1 MGRDGSARRYRLDIR
16 GAETAFDDLEVLYG
30 RVSIGNVV
38 RRRLDRVIPSNM
50 AYQCRSYH

>member
-16 GAETAFDDLEVLYG
+16 GAETAFDDLEVVYG